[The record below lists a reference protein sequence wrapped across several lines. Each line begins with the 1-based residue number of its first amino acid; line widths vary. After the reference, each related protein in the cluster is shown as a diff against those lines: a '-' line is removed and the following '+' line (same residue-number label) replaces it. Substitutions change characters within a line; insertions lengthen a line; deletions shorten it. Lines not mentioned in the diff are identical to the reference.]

1 MHDEFGLRRD
11 QANLASRP
19 SWPGPAPAHAGPTRP
34 LPRRGRDRDAST
46 PRSRRRRAER
56 CRPPRPAACAIADAG
71 RLVRPRRRLGVP
83 SACAAVGASGTFF
96 SQRLGKLRPADAN
109 ALTRLDLD
117 LQPRDRPVAPVGYRL
132 FEQGRGDT
140 QGRFTLHRGRRA
152 ALRSKPGCVMRRRPR
167 RSARPQCAN
176 TGHPP
181 NGVMNESN
189 RHKAATRESASCLQ
203 FRHEQANIER
213 VEDTAIRRP
222 RTFSAK
228 RHVLREAKAGE
239 LPNILS
245 FYRESEDGAR
255 PRRDRP
261 DANLMRADEVIA

>member
-1 MHDEFGLRRD
+1 
-11 QANLASRP
+11 
-19 SWPGPAPAHAGPTRP
+19 
-34 LPRRGRDRDAST
+34 
-46 PRSRRRRAER
+46 
-56 CRPPRPAACAIADAG
+56 
-71 RLVRPRRRLGVP
+71 
-83 SACAAVGASGTFF
+83 
-96 SQRLGKLRPADAN
+96 
-109 ALTRLDLD
+109 
-117 LQPRDRPVAPVGYRL
+117 
-132 FEQGRGDT
+132 
-140 QGRFTLHRGRRA
+140 
-152 ALRSKPGCVMRRRPR
+152 
-167 RSARPQCAN
+167 
-176 TGHPP
+176 
-181 NGVMNESN
+181 MNESN